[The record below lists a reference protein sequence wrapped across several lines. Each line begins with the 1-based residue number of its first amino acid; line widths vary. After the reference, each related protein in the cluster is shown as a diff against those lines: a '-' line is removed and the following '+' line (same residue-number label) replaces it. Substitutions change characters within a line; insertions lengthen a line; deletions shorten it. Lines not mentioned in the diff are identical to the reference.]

1 MYSEQLPLDPPPLP
15 KGRPPRIL
23 ITAVQIPFVTGGAES
38 HIESMRRELVNAG
51 YLVDVVRLPLK
62 WYPPRQ
68 IINDAMA
75 WRMLDLTHIYGLP
88 VDLVIATRFPSYAIR
103 HPRKIAWVLHQ
114 HRQAYD
120 LLNTEYTD
128 FKDSVEDDQ
137 ARQLIYEL
145 DKTCLE
151 ECREIFA
158 NSENVAAR
166 MKKYLGV
173 SSTPLYHPPPLAGQY
188 HCEKYGD
195 FIFSAGRLEVNK
207 RVDLLLHA
215 LANSKMPTPAII
227 AGDGPQKDALIALAE
242 ELGISNR
249 VTFAGYISDA
259 DLLNYYATC
268 GAVFYA
274 PMDEDYGYVTLES
287 FLSSKPV
294 ITSTDAG
301 GVLEFV
307 THGES
312 GCVGVPT
319 PEAMGRELDRWHE
332 MGDSAATLGKTGLE
346 SIQNITWDRV
356 VSALTATLR

>member
-1 MYSEQLPLDPPPLP
+1 MYSEQLPLDPPLP
-15 KGRPPRIL
+15 ENRPPRIL

-38 HIESMRRELVNAG
+38 HIESMRRELVRAG
-51 YLVDVVRLPLK
+51 FLVDVVRLPLK

-88 VDLVIATRFPSYAIR
+88 VDLVIATRFPSYAVR

-128 FKDSVEDDQ
+128 FKDSVEGDHI
-137 ARQLIYEL
+137 RQLIYEL

-158 NSENVAAR
+158 NSQNVAAR
-166 MKKYLGV
+166 MGKYLGV
-173 SSTPLYHPPPLAGQY
+173 TSKPLYHPPPLAGQY
-188 HCEKYGD
+188 RCDEYGD
-195 FIFSAGRLEVNK
+195 FIFSAGRLELNK

-215 LANSKMPTPAII
+215 LANSKYPIPAVI

-242 ELGISNR
+242 ELGIRGR
-249 VTFAGYISDA
+249 VTFAGYVTDE
-259 DLLNYYATC
+259 DLLRYYATC

-274 PMDEDYGYVTLES
+274 PLDEDYGYVTLES

-307 THGES
+307 RHGEN
-312 GCVGVPT
+312 GFVGVPE
-319 PEAMGRELDRWHE
+319 PEAMGRELDRWY
-332 MGDSAATLGKTGLE
+332 DSDNAAPSMGKTGLD
-346 SIQNITWDRV
+346 SIRNITWDRV